1 MLASDQGRETKPME
15 QKHPTLHIGFVL
27 YPELTQLDLTGP
39 WEVLARLPNAVC
51 HLVAAD
57 MSPVRS
63 ASGGLAILPNTTFA
77 DCPQLD
83 VLCAPGGPGHLA
95 AMEDRDILAFLRA
108 QAGDCRAVTA
118 VCTGA
123 LVLAAAG
130 LLDGYRATTH
140 WLSVDRL
147 AAFGATPEK
156 SRVVVDRNRI
166 TGGGVTAGID
176 FALTLAAQL
185 SSVAMARAIQ
195 LQIEYAPAP
204 PYQGTPETADPRVV
218 AAVRA
223 AASLYMS
230 KIADVDARAL
240 ARLKAERPA

>member
-1 MLASDQGRETKPME
+1 MRRRLALE
-15 QKHPTLHIGFVL
+15 QKHPTFHIGFVL
-27 YPELTQLDLTGP
+27 FPDLTQLDLTGP
-39 WEVLARLPNAVC
+39 WEVLTRLPNAVC
-51 HLVAAD
+51 HLVSD
-57 MSPVRS
+57 DLSPVRS

-83 VLCAPGGPGHLA
+83 VLCVPGGPGHLR
-95 AMEDRDILAFLRA
+95 AMEDQRLLAFLRT
-108 QAGDCRAVTA
+108 QASGCRAVTA

-140 WLSVDRL
+140 WMSRERL
-147 AAFGATPEK
+147 AAFGAIADNA
-156 SRVVVDRNRI
+156 RVVVDRTRV

-185 SSVAMARAIQ
+185 ASENMARAIQ
-195 LQIEYAPAP
+195 LQIEYAPEP
-204 PYQGTPETADPRVV
+204 PYQGLPETADRLIV

-223 AASLYMS
+223 ASAAYLS
-230 KIADVDARAL
+230 KIAEVDARAV
-240 ARLKAERPA
+240 ARLAAANS